1 MLAACYGEPP
11 GQERSRGSAPQDP
24 RIREAPRP
32 HGARRRPG
40 GRQPG
45 DGARGVPLPPGTA
58 SAGRSRPAG
67 GPFARGDSR
76 RARARAGAGRLILVV
91 DASAAVEYL
100 LLTPLGE
107 RVGDL
112 LGGAALAAPEL
123 LDAEVLAVLR
133 REVLAGRLR
142 ERRATEAVDDLR
154 SWGVE
159 RLAHRQLPEEAWS
172 LRGHVTAYDALY
184 VAAAR
189 ARHAALVTADGP
201 SRAHRP
207 WGSSSTTCGSADRGR
222 ARRRLSA
229 PAAAP
234 RPGP

>member
-1 MLAACYGEPP
+1 
-11 GQERSRGSAPQDP
+11 
-24 RIREAPRP
+24 
-32 HGARRRPG
+32 
-40 GRQPG
+40 
-45 DGARGVPLPPGTA
+45 
-58 SAGRSRPAG
+58 
-67 GPFARGDSR
+67 
-76 RARARAGAGRLILVV
+76 LILVV

-159 RLAHRQLPEEAWS
+159 RLAHRLLLEDAWS

-201 SRAHRP
+201 LA
-207 WGSSSTTCGSADRGR
+207 C
-222 ARRRLSA
+222 A
-229 PAAAP
+229 PAP
-234 RPGP
+234 GVVVHNVRPG

>member
-45 DGARGVPLPPGTA
+45 DGARGVPLPAGTA

-76 RARARAGAGRLILVV
+76 RARAGAGRLILVV

-112 LGGAALAAPEL
+112 LGGAAPAAPEL

-142 ERRATEAVDDLR
+142 ERRATEAVARLR
-154 SWGVE
+154 TWGVG
-159 RLAHRQLPEEAWS
+159 RLAHRLLLEDAWS